1 MLSVRLEFHPT
12 ARKQFAK
19 LSEQD
24 KKRVTKAIN
33 GLREKPPVGDIK
45 PLKGTVD
52 IYRLRKG
59 KYRIKF
65 SRESKDEILIMKIE
79 PRGQV
84 YK

>member
-1 MLSVRLEFHPT
+1 VRLEFHPT

-19 LSEQD
+19 LGEKD
-24 KKRVTKAIN
+24 KKHVQQAIS
-33 GLREKPPVGDIK
+33 GLRETPPVGDIK
-45 PLKGTVD
+45 PLRGAVD

-65 SRESKDEILIMKIE
+65 SKESKDEALIMKIE
-79 PRGQV
+79 TRGQV